1 MYYFNRTFKYYGDTT
16 MKKHKLAAAIHQV
29 WMLSAL
35 GLVMTPA
42 VWAQDTND
50 EDTVALDDVKVT
62 ARRTEESQQ
71 DVPIAVTS
79 FSREDLEDAQAEN
92 LDSLKGAVPNMNL
105 VQGRGSASS
114 ANIYI
119 RGIGQPDALQ
129 TFDPG
134 VGVYVDGVYLSRI
147 QGALMSLYDV
157 ERIEVLRGPQ
167 GTLYGKNTIGGA
179 VNVVTRRPD
188 GETAGEVQVLAGNY
202 GKLSSSF
209 YYKGAISDRTNASI
223 SALYRLDNGF
233 VEDEFN
239 GQHYNDRDNNS
250 VRLLLNSQVN
260 DRLSWDFSIDYTD
273 QENALTLGRSESA
286 LIALDFNDL
295 ANPVLLSLP
304 PTGEYDFRGRTS
316 FNNDENQ
323 ELRHV
328 GASFTLNYDIND
340 AWQFK
345 SITAHR
351 DLQSDSYIDID
362 ATEFELGDVFVG
374 VDQNQFS
381 QEFQFLY
388 DNDKG
393 FNAVMG
399 LYYLN
404 EEVPSH
410 QEAYANDFLLFAGV
424 PLDFLRTIDDDL
436 ETTSYAV
443 FAQGNWTLSDRWGL
457 TAGIRYS
464 KDDKDYQRTTST
476 FSAAGPFLEG
486 TFAFA
491 DSDSWDSVTPMVSV
505 DYQLS
510 DSSMMYLSASKGF
523 KSGGFNG
530 RANGEADVS
539 SFKPETVW
547 TYELG
552 GKSMLLDNRMRLNYA
567 VFTSDYEDFQAR
579 VAEDISSF
587 PVINAAELDI
597 SGAELE
603 VTWLLSAATQ
613 VYSSVGYL
621 DAEYKTFFDFRQP
634 DLDRSDDIPPFSP
647 DWTFR
652 IGMNHTFYM
661 DSGALLRFGVNG
673 NYTDDM
679 YLSVDNQEALTQDDY
694 WVFNAYAVYD
704 FANPN
709 WSLSV
714 GAKNLTDEVY
724 KIDAQEFS
732 SVGNIQTAYYG
743 DPRTWYAAL
752 NYRF

>member
-1 MYYFNRTFKYYGDTT
+1 MYKNKMTT
-16 MKKHKLAAAIHQV
+16 AIHQV
-29 WMLSAL
+29 LMASVL
-35 GLVMTPA
+35 GMAMVPVAWSQTA
-42 VWAQDTND
+42 
-50 EDTVALDDVKVT
+50 EDNESLALDDVKVT
-62 ARRTEESQQ
+62 ARRVEESIQ
-71 DVPIAVTS
+71 DIPVAVTS
-79 FSREDLEDAQAEN
+79 FSREELEDAQAEN

-105 VQGRGSASS
+105 VQGRGSATS

-147 QGALMSLYDV
+147 QGALMSLHDV

-188 GETAGEVQVLAGNY
+188 GESAGEIQLVGGNY
-202 GKLSSSF
+202 GKLSTSMYF
-209 YYKGAISDRTNASI
+209 KGALSDRTNASI

-233 VEDEFN
+233 VEDRFN
-239 GQHYNDRDNNS
+239 GQHYNDRDNTS
-250 VRLLLNSQVN
+250 LRFLLNSQIN
-260 DRLSWDFSIDYTD
+260 DRLSLDFSIDYTD
-273 QENALTLGRSESA
+273 QENALSLGRSESA
-286 LIALDFNDL
+286 LIALDFADL
-295 ANPVLLSLP
+295 STPVLLSLP

-323 ELRHV
+323 ELRHT
-328 GASFTLNYDIND
+328 GASFTVNFAIND
-340 AWQFK
+340 QWDFK
-345 SITAHR
+345 SITAQR
-351 DLQSDSYIDID
+351 DLQSDSFIDID

-374 VDQNQFS
+374 VDQDQFS
-381 QEFQFLY
+381 QEFQFLF
-388 DNDKG
+388 DNANG
-393 FNAVMG
+393 FNAVLG
-399 LYYLN
+399 AYYLQEN
-404 EEVPSH
+404 VPSH
-410 QEAYANDFLLFAGV
+410 QEAYANDFLLFGGV

-443 FAQGNWTLSDRWGL
+443 FAQGNWALNDRWGL

-476 FSAAGPFLEG
+476 FSTLGAFLEG
-486 TFAFA
+486 TFAFQ
-491 DSDSWDSVTPMVSV
+491 DSDSWDSVTPMLSV
-505 DYQLS
+505 DYQVS
-510 DSSMMYLSASKGF
+510 DSSMMYASVSKGF

-530 RANGEADVS
+530 RANGAADVS

-547 TYELG
+547 TYEVG
-552 GKSMLLDNRMRLNYA
+552 GKSQFLDNRLRVNYA
-567 VFTSDYEDFQAR
+567 LFTSDYTDFQAR

-603 VTWLLSAATQ
+603 VTWLLSASTS

-621 DAEYKTFFDFRQP
+621 NSEYKKFFDFRQP
-634 DLDRSDDIPPFSP
+634 DLDRSDDTPPFSP

-652 IGMNHTFYM
+652 LGMNHTVYL
-661 DSGALLRFGVNG
+661 DGGAMLRFGANG

-679 YLSVDNQEALTQDDY
+679 YLSVDNQASLTQDGY
-694 WVFNAYAVYD
+694 WLFNAYATYD
-704 FANPN
+704 FANPA
-709 WSLSV
+709 WSVSV
-714 GAKNLTDEVY
+714 GGKNLGDEVY
-724 KIDAQEFS
+724 KVDAQEFS

>member
-1 MYYFNRTFKYYGDTT
+1 MNTNKLVAAMRRTWLLSVLGIGITP
-16 MKKHKLAAAIHQV
+16 LAF
-29 WMLSAL
+29 
-35 GLVMTPA
+35 
-42 VWAQDTND
+42 AQQAED
-50 EDTVALDDVKVT
+50 EDTLALDDVKVT
-62 ARRTEESQQ
+62 ARKTVESAQ

-79 FSREDLEDAQAEN
+79 FSREDLQDAQADN
-92 LDSLKGAVPNMNL
+92 LDSLNGAVPNMNL

-147 QGALMSLYDV
+147 QGALMSLHDV

-179 VNVVTRRPD
+179 VNVVTRQPD
-188 GETAGEVQVLAGNY
+188 GESAGEVQLLAGDY
-202 GKLSSSF
+202 GKLATNV
-209 YYKGAISDRTNASI
+209 YYKGAVSDRTSASI

-233 VEDEFN
+233 VTDRVS
-239 GQHYNDRDNNS
+239 GQHYNDRDNTS
-250 VRLLLNSQVN
+250 VRFLLHSEVN
-260 DRLSWDFSIDYTD
+260 ERLSWDFSLDYTD
-273 QENALTLGRSESA
+273 QENALTLGRQEA
-286 LIALDFNDL
+286 PLIALDFADL
-295 ANPVLLSLP
+295 TSPVLLGLP
-304 PTGEYDFRGRTS
+304 PVGEYDFRGRTS

-323 ELRHV
+323 ELRHL
-328 GASFTLNYDIND
+328 GASFTLDYAIND
-340 AWQFK
+340 QWQFK

-351 DLQSDSYIDID
+351 DLVSDSFIDID
-362 ATEFELGDVFVG
+362 ASEFELGDVFVG
-374 VDQNQFS
+374 VDQQQFS
-381 QEFQFLY
+381 QEFQFLF
-388 DNDKG
+388 DNGEG
-393 FNAVMG
+393 FNAVIG
-399 LYYLN
+399 AYYLQ
-404 EEVPSH
+404 EDVPSH
-410 QEAYANDFLLFAGV
+410 QEAYADDFLRFDGI

-436 ETTSYAV
+436 ETTSYAL
-443 FAQGNWTLSDRWGL
+443 FAQGNWQLNDLWGL

-464 KDDKDYQRTTST
+464 KDDKDYFRTTTT
-476 FSAAGPFLEG
+476 FSQLGPFLEG
-486 TFAFA
+486 TFAFE

-510 DSSMMYLSASKGF
+510 EDSMMYASVAKGF

-530 RANGEADVS
+530 RANGAADVS

-547 TYELG
+547 TYEIG
-552 GKSMLLDNRMRLNYA
+552 GKSQFLDNRMRLNYA

-603 VTWLLSAATQ
+603 LTWLLSASTS
-613 VYSSVGYL
+613 VYSSLGYL
-621 DAEYKTFFDFRQP
+621 NSEYKTFFDFRQP
-634 DLDRSDDIPPFSP
+634 DQDRSDDIPPFSP
-647 DWTFR
+647 EWTFR
-652 IGMNHTFYM
+652 IGMNHVVYL
-661 DSGALLRFGVNG
+661 DNGAMLRFGLNG

-679 YLSVDNQEALTQDDY
+679 YLSVDNQETLTQDDY

-704 FANPN
+704 FANPA
-709 WSLSV
+709 WSLSI
-714 GAKNLTDEVY
+714 GGKNLTDEVY
-724 KIDAQEFS
+724 KVDAQEFS

>member
-1 MYYFNRTFKYYGDTT
+1 M
-16 MKKHKLAAAIHQV
+16 ASV
-29 WMLSAL
+29 L
-35 GLVMTPA
+35 GMAMVPTA
-42 VWAQDTND
+42 WAQNNND
-50 EDTVALDDVKVT
+50 EETVELDDVKVT
-62 ARRTEESQQ
+62 ARRIEESIQ
-71 DVPIAVTS
+71 DIPVAVTS
-79 FSREDLEDAQAEN
+79 FSREDLEDIQAEN

-114 ANIYI
+114 ANVYI

-129 TFDPG
+129 SFDPG
-134 VGVYVDGVYLSRI
+134 VGVYVDGVYMSRI
-147 QGALMSLYDV
+147 QGALMSLHDV

-188 GETAGEVQVLAGNY
+188 GDSAGEIQVLGGNY
-202 GKLSSSF
+202 GKLSTSMYF
-209 YYKGAISDRTNASI
+209 KGALSDRTSASI

-233 VEDEFN
+233 VEDRSN
-239 GQHYNDRDNNS
+239 GQHYNDRDNS
-250 VRLLLNSQVN
+250 SLRFLLNSQIN
-260 DRLSWDFSIDYTD
+260 DRLSFDFSIDYTD
-273 QENALTLGRSESA
+273 QENALSLGRSESA
-286 LIALDFNDL
+286 LIALDFADL
-295 ANPVLLSLP
+295 TTPVLLSLP

-323 ELRHV
+323 ELRHT
-328 GASFTLNYDIND
+328 GASFTLNYALND
-340 AWQFK
+340 QWDFK
-345 SITAHR
+345 SITAQR
-351 DLQSDSYIDID
+351 DLRSDSFIDID

-374 VDQNQFS
+374 MDQDQFS
-381 QEFQFLY
+381 QEFQFLFNN
-388 DNDKG
+388 DNG
-393 FNAVMG
+393 FNAVLG
-399 LYYLN
+399 AYYLQ
-404 EEVPSH
+404 EDVPSH
-410 QEAYANDFLLFAGV
+410 QEAYANDFLLFGGV

-443 FAQGNWTLSDRWGL
+443 FAQGNWTLNDQWGL

-476 FSAAGPFLEG
+476 FSTAGPFLEG

-491 DSDSWDSVTPMVSV
+491 DSDSWDSVTPMLSV
-505 DYQLS
+505 DYQVS
-510 DSSMMYLSASKGF
+510 DNSMMYASVSKGF

-530 RANGEADVS
+530 RANGAADVS

-552 GKSMLLDNRMRLNYA
+552 GKSQFLDNRLRVNYA
-567 VFTSDYEDFQAR
+567 LFTSDYEDFQAR

-603 VTWLLSAATQ
+603 VTWLLNASTSI
-613 VYSSVGYL
+613 YSSVGYL
-621 DAEYKTFFDFRQP
+621 NSDYKKFFDFRQP
-634 DLDRSDDIPPFSP
+634 DLDRSDDTPPFSP

-652 IGMNHTFYM
+652 IGMNHAMYLEG
-661 DSGALLRFGVNG
+661 GAMLRFGVNG

-679 YLSVDNQEALTQDDY
+679 YLSVDNREALTQDGY

-704 FANPN
+704 FANPA
-709 WSLSV
+709 WSVSI
-714 GAKNLTDEVY
+714 GGKNLGDEVY
-724 KIDAQEFS
+724 KVDAQEFS

>member
-1 MYYFNRTFKYYGDTT
+1 MNTNKLVAAMRRTWLLSVLGIGITP
-16 MKKHKLAAAIHQV
+16 LAY
-29 WMLSAL
+29 
-35 GLVMTPA
+35 
-42 VWAQDTND
+42 AQQAED
-50 EDTVALDDVKVT
+50 EDTLALDDVKVT
-62 ARRTEESQQ
+62 ARKTVESAQ

-79 FSREDLEDAQAEN
+79 FSREDLQDAQADN
-92 LDSLKGAVPNMNL
+92 LDSLNGAVPNMNL

-147 QGALMSLYDV
+147 QGALMSLHDV

-188 GETAGEVQVLAGNY
+188 GESAGEVQLLAGDY
-202 GKLSSSF
+202 GKLATNV
-209 YYKGAISDRTNASI
+209 YYKGAISDRTSASV

-233 VEDEFN
+233 VTDRVS
-239 GQHYNDRDNNS
+239 GQHYNDRDNTS
-250 VRLLLNSQVN
+250 VRFLLHSEVN
-260 DRLSWDFSIDYTD
+260 ERLSWDFSLDYTD
-273 QENALTLGRSESA
+273 QENALTLGRQEA
-286 LIALDFNDL
+286 PLIALDFADL
-295 ANPVLLSLP
+295 TSPVLLGLP
-304 PTGEYDFRGRTS
+304 AVGEYDFSGRTS

-323 ELRHV
+323 ELRHL
-328 GASFTLNYDIND
+328 GASFTLDYVIND
-340 AWQFK
+340 QWQFK

-351 DLQSDSYIDID
+351 DLVSDSFIDID
-362 ATEFELGDVFVG
+362 ASEFELGDVFVG
-374 VDQNQFS
+374 VDQQQFS
-381 QEFQFLY
+381 QEFQFLF
-388 DNDKG
+388 DNGEG
-393 FNAVMG
+393 FNAVIG
-399 LYYLN
+399 AYYLQ
-404 EEVPSH
+404 EDVPSH
-410 QEAYANDFLLFAGV
+410 QEAYADDFLRFDGI

-436 ETTSYAV
+436 ETTSYAL
-443 FAQGNWTLSDRWGL
+443 FAQGNWQLNDLWGL

-464 KDDKDYQRTTST
+464 KDDKDYFRTTTT
-476 FSAAGPFLEG
+476 FSQLGPFLEG
-486 TFAFA
+486 TFAFE

-510 DSSMMYLSASKGF
+510 DDSMIYASVAKGF

-530 RANGEADVS
+530 RANGAADVS

-547 TYELG
+547 TYEIG
-552 GKSMLLDNRMRLNYA
+552 GKSQFLNNRMRLNYA

-603 VTWLLSAATQ
+603 LTWLLSASTS
-613 VYSSVGYL
+613 VYSSLGYL
-621 DAEYKTFFDFRQP
+621 NSEYKTFFDFRQP
-634 DLDRSDDIPPFSP
+634 DQDRSDDIPPFSP
-647 DWTFR
+647 EWTFR
-652 IGMNHTFYM
+652 IGMNHVVYL
-661 DSGALLRFGVNG
+661 DNGAMLRFGLNG

-679 YLSVDNQEALTQDDY
+679 YLSVDNQETLTQDDY

-704 FANPN
+704 FANPA
-709 WSLSV
+709 WSLSI
-714 GAKNLTDEVY
+714 GGKNLTDEVY
-724 KIDAQEFS
+724 KVDAQEFS

-743 DPRTWYAAL
+743 DPRTWYAAF

>member
-1 MYYFNRTFKYYGDTT
+1 MNTNKLVAAMRRTWLLSVLGIGITP
-16 MKKHKLAAAIHQV
+16 LAY
-29 WMLSAL
+29 
-35 GLVMTPA
+35 
-42 VWAQDTND
+42 AQQAED
-50 EDTVALDDVKVT
+50 EDTLALDDVKVT
-62 ARRTEESQQ
+62 ARKTVESAQ

-79 FSREDLEDAQAEN
+79 FSREDLQDAQADN
-92 LDSLKGAVPNMNL
+92 LDSLNGAVPNMNL

-147 QGALMSLYDV
+147 QGALMSLHDV

-188 GETAGEVQVLAGNY
+188 GESAGEVQLLAGDY
-202 GKLSSSF
+202 GKLATNV
-209 YYKGAISDRTNASI
+209 YYKGAVSDRTSASV

-233 VEDEFN
+233 VTDRVS
-239 GQHYNDRDNNS
+239 GQHYNDRDNTS
-250 VRLLLNSQVN
+250 VRFLLHSEVN
-260 DRLSWDFSIDYTD
+260 ERLSWDFSLDYTD
-273 QENALTLGRSESA
+273 QENALTLGRQEA
-286 LIALDFNDL
+286 PLIALDFADL
-295 ANPVLLSLP
+295 TSPVLLGLP
-304 PTGEYDFRGRTS
+304 PVGEYDFRGRTS

-323 ELRHV
+323 ELRHL
-328 GASFTLNYDIND
+328 GASFTVDYAIND
-340 AWQFK
+340 QWQFK

-351 DLQSDSYIDID
+351 DLVSDSFIDID
-362 ATEFELGDVFVG
+362 ASEFELGDVFVG
-374 VDQNQFS
+374 VDQQQFS
-381 QEFQFLY
+381 QEFQFLF
-388 DNDKG
+388 DNGEG
-393 FNAVMG
+393 FNAVIG
-399 LYYLN
+399 AYYLQ
-404 EEVPSH
+404 EDVPSH
-410 QEAYANDFLLFAGV
+410 QEAYADDFLRFDGI

-436 ETTSYAV
+436 ETTSYAL
-443 FAQGNWTLSDRWGL
+443 FAQGNWQLNDLWGL

-464 KDDKDYQRTTST
+464 KDDKDYFRTTTT
-476 FSAAGPFLEG
+476 FSQLGPFLEG
-486 TFAFA
+486 TFAFE

-510 DSSMMYLSASKGF
+510 EDSMIYASVAKGF

-530 RANGEADVS
+530 RANGAADVS

-547 TYELG
+547 TYEIG
-552 GKSMLLDNRMRLNYA
+552 GKSQFLDNRMRLNYA

-603 VTWLLSAATQ
+603 LTWLLSASTS
-613 VYSSVGYL
+613 VYSSLGYL
-621 DAEYKTFFDFRQP
+621 NSEYKKFFDFRQP
-634 DLDRSDDIPPFSP
+634 DQDRSDDIPPFSP
-647 DWTFR
+647 EWTFR
-652 IGMNHTFYM
+652 IGMNHVVYL
-661 DSGALLRFGVNG
+661 DNGAMLRFGVNG

-679 YLSVDNQEALTQDDY
+679 YLSVDNQETLTQDDY

-704 FANPN
+704 FANPA
-709 WSLSV
+709 WSLSI
-714 GAKNLTDEVY
+714 GGKNLTDEVY
-724 KIDAQEFS
+724 KVDAQEFS